1 MSNAIETFKS
11 ATASVR
17 EAVIV
22 LVLILFLVFPGMM
35 KGVLTKAGFTSA
47 ELAGFK
53 WELRDS
59 AQQTREAEESVTKL
73 EAELRTLGDRLK
85 AIGQQPVTPPQVR
98 KQIVSLSDR
107 VQRTS
112 NETLVVREKLR
123 TNVEAQESLIRRVAP
138 EMLER
143 RVPKR

>member
-53 WELRDS
+53 WELGIARLS
-59 AQQTREAEESVTKL
+59 VESSGSRVTHF
-73 EAELRTLGDRLK
+73 T
-85 AIGQQPVTPPQVR
+85 TPSCV
-98 KQIVSLSDR
+98 
-107 VQRTS
+107 
-112 NETLVVREKLR
+112 
-123 TNVEAQESLIRRVAP
+123 
-138 EMLER
+138 
-143 RVPKR
+143 